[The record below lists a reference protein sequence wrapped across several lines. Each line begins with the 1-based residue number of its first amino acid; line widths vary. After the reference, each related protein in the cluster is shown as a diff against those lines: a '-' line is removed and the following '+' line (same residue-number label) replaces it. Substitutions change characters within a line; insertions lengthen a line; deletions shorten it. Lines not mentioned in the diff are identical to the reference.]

1 MIFKYAKINVNLKKE
16 ESTEGLTIL
25 KKYYR
30 GVRTLK
36 HGFQK

>member
-16 ESTEGLTIL
+16 ERTEGLALL
-25 KKYYR
+25 KKYR

-36 HGFQK
+36 HEIKY